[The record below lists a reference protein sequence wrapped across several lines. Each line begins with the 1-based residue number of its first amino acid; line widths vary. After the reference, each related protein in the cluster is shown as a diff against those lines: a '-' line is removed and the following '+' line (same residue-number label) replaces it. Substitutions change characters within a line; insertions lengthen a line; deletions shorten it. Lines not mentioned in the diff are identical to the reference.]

1 MSRHRNARDYSSSET
16 TSSSYSTNSQSE
28 DASALSA
35 SSESEERL
43 YMHAVNMAGD
53 YAQMVESTQMHNEK
67 NSLAGI
73 SLAGLLGC
81 PSDEEAAVPLSS
93 KNNSAKN
100 LASLEE
106 ALPRMADYVH
116 KFESRQAMG
125 NLVNT
130 ATSSTTTTTKA
141 ALPSGLI
148 LASDL
153 SAKELAAVHAKTQSL
168 LQQRVQF
175 VELAQLP
182 QEKKT
187 ELHARQAASDL
198 QSFQTLSA
206 PQQAQ
211 VTLNAQKSERLGAQP
226 LKVTQLMDNSASIL
240 KQKGAFDLSFSA
252 SIGDASLR
260 AIFDGKPLEC
270 SSRADVERASADA
283 ILKHLK
289 KHHRHY
295 CDLIDLG
302 GLKIYLCDLVHRA
315 NEDYLLLVPTKRYLE
330 ALGLDKNK
338 TRIIKVL
345 GSHIALFE
353 RKSNAPVL
361 HRLQDR
367 ALYDYPTALHDRRI
381 QLRRLDADTIEVNGA
396 WLATRDRVG
405 DGHLYVMKDVS
416 ARQLVAEEKRVLQ
429 HQDALQQ
436 EPRLIDLDT
445 EADSNLKYTQVE
457 EVLSGRQTELMQPVT
472 HIGAYKEPK
481 MSVLLNKMLQPN
493 YNGAKDMA
501 SYLTLSAPTTTA
513 TATNALQGADLH
525 LKLFDLHDAFNRH
538 LSNEL
543 QPVEY
548 MRAVDAHFISAQRA
562 QQLNLGERLDMRE
575 YKLDTRE
582 QAIRKSDFLNHVAV
596 LSFVRGDQVL
606 MTSFAV
612 NDEPYSRDVYMSPSE
627 GVVLRFKDN
636 LLDCVALNP
645 ASQAF
650 DAQAHDGDS
659 LAVNQA
665 ISLRFAVDKA
675 LSVQLEAHEQTF
687 ERFAELV
694 VPLCAPSFVK
704 RAKAALKGAVGNVVV
719 LTQARQPLSLS
730 DDEPEGEESTKRLM
744 VMIGQNAL
752 MAAKNKH
759 SYTTQR
765 QTYRSRSNASNYIDV
780 YTFDQAVNKKPLSF
794 VQLVDKKGRPLVL
807 SLTVPNPLTQKPQ
820 TVTFKLN
827 STKNIGGV
835 GAWEASK
842 AGLVFHFEMSG
853 GGDVEKL
860 AIEYQKASA
869 GGSGRRAAKLPDP
882 IGQPSSSSTQLQQP
896 QPPSD
901 VTAFLIDEAYKLQE
915 ISLPAA
921 HAYLQA
927 RLRTLLS
934 GVQLSDRTGATR
946 FFQAMH
952 DELRVHPQAPLV
964 DVSGQVVIS
973 LSAQQSGVMSQHMYV
988 APGSASIKQCG
999 ALFEAAN
1006 FNALDARESLQQV
1019 LAFAHEK
1026 QLCQSDRDLYISRFA
1041 CILEAVLGEL
1051 KK

>member
-16 TSSSYSTNSQSE
+16 TSSSYSTNSQSD
-28 DASALSA
+28 DASTLSA

-43 YMHAVNMAGD
+43 YMHAMNVAGD
-53 YAQMVESTQMHNEK
+53 YAQMVENTQMHNEK

-81 PSDEEAAVPLSS
+81 PSDDGEAAAVPLSS
-93 KNNSAKN
+93 KLNSAKN

-130 ATSSTTTTTKA
+130 ATSTTS

-182 QEKKT
+182 LEKKT
-187 ELHARQAASDL
+187 ELHARQSASDL
-198 QSFQTLSA
+198 QSFQSLSA

-211 VTLNAQKSERLGAQP
+211 VTLNAQKSERMGAQP

-302 GLKIYLCDLVHRA
+302 GLKVYLCDLVHRA
-315 NEDYLLLVPTKRYLE
+315 NEDFLLLVPTKRYLE

-381 QLRRLDADTIEVNGA
+381 QLRRLDAETIEVNGA

-416 ARQLVAEEKRVLQ
+416 ERQLVAEEKRVLQ
-429 HQDALQQ
+429 HQDALEQ

-501 SYLTLSAPTTTA
+501 SYLTLSAPTTTTA
-513 TATNALQGADLH
+513 TASTTALQGADLH

-575 YKLDTRE
+575 YKLDAKE

-645 ASQAF
+645 ASLAF

-665 ISLRFAVDKA
+665 ISLRFAVDRA

-765 QTYRSRSNASNYIDV
+765 QTYRSRSQASNYIDV
-780 YTFDQAVNKKPLSF
+780 YTFDQAVNKKALSF
-794 VQLVDKKGRPLVL
+794 MQLVDKKGRPLVL

-835 GAWEASK
+835 SAWEASK

-882 IGQPSSSSTQLQQP
+882 IQQP
-896 QPPSD
+896 VQISKQQPPSE
-901 VTAFLIDEAYKLQE
+901 VTAFLIDEAYKLQAM
-915 ISLPAA
+915 SLPAA

-988 APGSASIKQCG
+988 APSSASIKQCG

-1019 LAFAHEK
+1019 LAYAHEK
-1026 QLCQSDRDLYISRFA
+1026 QLCQSDRELYVSRFE
-1041 CILEAVLGEL
+1041 CILQAVLGEL